1 MSWLGRGW
9 KDFDVYILFTTVV
22 LMAFG
27 AVTIY
32 SADGGGA
39 IAPGNLGVRQAI
51 YGSLGLLVMLV
62 VASIDY
68 RILGSLAWAIYGL
81 AVTTLVLVLIPGLGS
96 DLEVGSHR
104 WFNLGFTTIPPSEFG
119 KVATILALS
128 AFVASRGAAMREF
141 GNVAVS
147 ALIVLVPMALVFRQP
162 DLGSSLVYGVI
173 WIAVMTTSQLPKRY
187 WAALLVAAPVLVTIA
202 WRFLLVDYQK
212 RRWTVFLNPEAD
224 ARGDGFN
231 LIQARISIGS
241 GGWRGFGIEGGTQSQ
256 LGLLKVRESDFIFA
270 HASGMFG
277 FIGMF
282 ALMLSFVLLLW
293 RCLHVSEVARDNL
306 GQALAVGVTGV
317 IFFQAFVNIGMN
329 IGIMPVTGI
338 TLPFVSSGLSS
349 LWAFLVAEGLLQS
362 VLIRQ
367 RKLAFQPG

>member
-1 MSWLGRGW
+1 VNRLGRGW
-9 KDFDVYILFTTVV
+9 KDFDIYILFTTVL

-27 AVTIY
+27 SLTIY
-32 SADGGGA
+32 SADGGGP
-39 IAPGNLGVRQAI
+39 IQLTNLGVRQAL
-51 YGSLGLLVMLV
+51 YGSLGLVVMFF
-62 VASIDY
+62 VASVDY
-68 RILGSLAWAIYGL
+68 RILGSLAWTIYGFAVAAL
-81 AVTTLVLVLIPGLGS
+81 ALVLVPGIGTEIAGS
-96 DLEVGSHR
+96 RR
-104 WFNLGFTTIPPSEFG
+104 WFDLGPTTVQPSEFA
-119 KVATILALS
+119 KIATVLALS
-128 AFVASRGAAMREF
+128 AFVASRGEEMREF
-141 GNVAVS
+141 GNVVLS

-162 DLGSSLVYGVI
+162 DLGSSMVYAVI
-173 WIAVMTTSQLPKRY
+173 WISIMTVAHLQKRY
-187 WAALLVAAPVLVTIA
+187 WAVLLVAAPAFVVVA
-202 WRFLLVDYQK
+202 WEFLLEDYQR

-241 GGWRGFGIEGGTQSQ
+241 GGLRGFGIEGGTQSQ

-277 FIGMF
+277 FIGMC
-282 ALMLSFVLLLW
+282 ALMLSFMILLW
-293 RCLHVSEVARDNL
+293 RCLHVSEVARDRL

-329 IGIMPVTGI
+329 IGLMPVTGI

-349 LWAFLVAEGLLQS
+349 LWAFLLAEGLLQS

-367 RKLAFQPG
+367 RKLAFQPD